1 MNDLERLAAFA
12 AELSARDLP
21 ASVRV
26 HCGTLAADSVACTLG
41 ALRTAE
47 GRAIAR
53 ALTDV
58 GSGGAAGAGLR
69 GAGAAPQ
76 AYRVYFSGDALAG
89 VRADAD
95 LANLLDYD
103 DVFEGSGH
111 IGCVVVPPAMRIG
124 ALLGTGG
131 DDVAAALAAG
141 FEVSARVLEASRPSE
156 AARAAIWGIGT
167 RQAPAVAAVAA
178 RLLGLP
184 ARATAHALALA
195 CAAAPVPSVRKTVYG
210 DTGVTW
216 LKNNMGA
223 AAAAGLAAA
232 LMAREGARG
241 PLDILDGPQGFSRMI
256 GTDTWTPR
264 ALTDGLGATWQ
275 IERIGLKP
283 YPCCRHAHG
292 VIDAA
297 RQVLEE
303 LRVEPA
309 AIHEIAVAGPV
320 WVHGVPFTNPAPQTM
335 HDAQYSLPYCVA
347 VTLLGVEPGLS
358 WFEPALYS
366 RADVRALAARVRI
379 EPQPEGGAGGSVRMT
394 AGGRTRTT
402 AVRLPRGSPALPLSP
417 VEREAKYRHLLGA
430 LLPPDRI
437 RQSYA
442 DLTELPPTLDVRAL
456 VAALPKV
463 DLAAQPP
470 ARVTV

>member
-21 ASVRV
+21 ASVRA
-26 HCGTLAADSVACTLG
+26 HCGTLTADSVACTLG

-53 ALTDV
+53 AFTDV
-58 GSGGAAGAGLR
+58 GSDGVAGAGLR

-76 AYRVYFSGDALAG
+76 AYRNYSSGDALAG
-89 VRADAD
+89 VHADAD

-141 FEVSARVLEASRPSE
+141 FEVSARVLEATRPSE

-178 RLLGLP
+178 RMLGLS
-184 ARATAHALALA
+184 ASAAAHALALA

-210 DTGVTW
+210 GTGVTW

-223 AAAAGLAAA
+223 AAGAGLAAA

-241 PLDILDGPQGFSRMI
+241 PLDILDGPQGFARMI
-256 GTDTWTPR
+256 GTDTWTPQ
-264 ALTDGLGATWQ
+264 ALTNGLGTTWQ
-275 IERIGLKP
+275 LEWIGLKP

-297 RQVLEE
+297 RQALED

-309 AIHEIAVAGPV
+309 AIDEIAVAGPV
-320 WVHGVPFTNPAPQTM
+320 WVHGVPFSNPAPQTM
-335 HDAQYSLPYCVA
+335 HDAQYSLPYCIAVA
-347 VTLLGVEPGLS
+347 LLGVEPGLA

-379 EPQPEGGAGGSVRMT
+379 VPQPEGGAGGSVRMT
-394 AGGRTRTT
+394 AGGRTRTS

-417 VEREAKYRHLLGA
+417 VEREAKYRRLLGA

-437 RQSYA
+437 RQTYA
-442 DLTELPPTLDVRAL
+442 DLTELPPTLDVRAF
-456 VAALPKV
+456 VSALPTV